1 MSILVAEDDEVYRKH
16 LYDLLCEEMSSQA
29 PIYVAAD
36 GKEALRLTD
45 QFQPQHFILDI
56 QMPGANGVEVAK
68 AIWRKRSQARIIFW
82 SQYSDEVY
90 VRNISK
96 LVPADTVY
104 GYLLKGGGKEHFLAA
119 VRAVLLEEQ
128 CVIDREIRG
137 VHSRASSRR
146 TGLTD
151 VEYEAL
157 IDIALGLTD
166 RAMAERRCLTKRGV
180 QCRLGSLY
188 VKLGVDSDQRV
199 SEAWGNTFSPRNRA
213 VRTAF
218 ERGLLNAAE
227 LEQEEKALQ
236 QWLATHQ
243 PELTS

>member
-1 MSILVAEDDEVYRKH
+1 MSILVAEDDEVYRNH
-16 LYDLLCEEMSSQA
+16 LYELLRDKMIGHG

-36 GKEALRLTD
+36 GKEALRMAD
-45 QFQPQHFILDI
+45 QYQPQHFILDI

-68 AIWRKRSQARIIFW
+68 AIWRKRSEARVIFW
-82 SQYSDEVY
+82 SQYADEVY

-96 LVPADTVY
+96 LVPPDTVY
-104 GYLLKGGGKEHFLAA
+104 GYLLKGSGKERFLAA

-137 VHSRASSRR
+137 VHSRVSNRR

-157 IDIALGLTD
+157 VDIALGLTD

-180 QCRLGSLY
+180 QSRLGTLY
-188 VKLGVDSDQRV
+188 TKLGVDFDQRV
-199 SEAWGNTFSPRNRA
+199 SEAWGHTFSPRNRA
-213 VRTAF
+213 VRTALA
-218 ERGLLNAAE
+218 RGLLNVAE
-227 LEQEEKALQ
+227 LDQEEEALQ
-236 QWLATHQ
+236 SWVAAHW
-243 PELTS
+243 PALTG